1 MDMFD
6 KLKQRFTDMG
16 TIKALCEAAEAA
28 ANRDHQKQ
36 PGAEHFVLAA
46 LALPDGSAERVFS
59 RLEIDGEDFR
69 RALRDVHHL
78 ALGAAGVGP
87 EEIERS
93 EQDVPP
99 LPQPNGV
106 YAAAP
111 SGQAVLQGLA
121 ALRKRGSVGPLLGVH
136 VLEVVS
142 AMQHGTTNKAFELL
156 GHHQPS
162 VMAAIQ
168 AETSLAA

>member
-1 MDMFD
+1 MFN

-28 ANRDHQKQ
+28 ANGDHQKQ

-46 LALPDGSAERVFS
+46 LALPDGSAARVFR
-59 RLEIDGEDFR
+59 RLRVDGEDFR
-69 RALRDVHHL
+69 GALRDVHHQ
-78 ALGAAGVGP
+78 ALEVAGVRP
-87 EEIERS
+87 EEIDRS

-99 LPQPNGV
+99 LPRPGGV

-111 SGQAVLQGLA
+111 SGQAVLQELA
-121 ALRKRGSVGPLLGVH
+121 ALRQRGIVGPLLGVH

-142 AMQHGTTNKAFELL
+142 AMQHGTTNKAFALL

-168 AETSLAA
+168 AETTLAS